1 MIFLKSVALVLDGL
15 DIGGIERV
23 GADYAKLFKDLG
35 YMVTIVNLN
44 PSKNKMEEKFPSEC
58 NFINFFF
65 SRRESPEQ
73 YAQLI
78 KKNCWGRFIYPL
90 VYIILKIWIILKKVY
105 FRLKFGKN
113 KYSLVI
119 SFSSHFNDL
128 TFVSENFLQ
137 ANQRMSWVHGAI
149 YSYLLI
155 SDGYINLY
163 QKIHNLVV
171 LVDDAQEEFFMY
183 NKQLDLNVNKLY
195 NPTYFSKIERKNIDL
210 RKKYG
215 DYILMVARFD
225 YPHKD
230 HYTVIR
236 AFRDYILSAD
246 KKLNL
251 VLVGDGPDLEKVKDF
266 TSTLENEVKKRI
278 FFAGSTTNVEDYYK
292 NAKLLVHASVAG
304 EGLPTVIL
312 ETLAQSIP
320 VVSTDSKVGPR
331 EILGNNE
338 YGLLSKVK
346 DYKDMSN
353 KIRLLL
359 EDEKLYEKYKK
370 LGEKRANDFRPNVI
384 REKLNKILGEID

>member
-1 MIFLKSVALVLDGL
+1 M
-15 DIGGIERV
+15 
-23 GADYAKLFKDLG
+23 
-35 YMVTIVNLN
+35 
-44 PSKNKMEEKFPSEC
+44 
-58 NFINFFF
+58 
-65 SRRESPEQ
+65 
-73 YAQLI
+73 
-78 KKNCWGRFIYPL
+78 
-90 VYIILKIWIILKKVY
+90 
-105 FRLKFGKN
+105 
-113 KYSLVI
+113 
-119 SFSSHFNDL
+119 
-128 TFVSENFLQ
+128 Q

-312 ETLAQSIP
+312 EALAQSIP

-353 KIRLLL
+353 KIR
-359 EDEKLYEKYKK
+359 
-370 LGEKRANDFRPNVI
+370 
-384 REKLNKILGEID
+384 